1 MIMRTLPIRADKNHA
16 TAPFHLKTFFL
27 AKDLTRWRKSKPKN
41 SDQLKAIEDQILQF
55 QMHPPHQQN
64 PNVQKLL
71 IHQHEMLLAKE
82 EAYHRQRYK
91 KSWSV
96 KGDRNTSF
104 FHQSIIKR
112 ARRNTITHL
121 QNPDGTFSTT

>member
-1 MIMRTLPIRADKNHA
+1 
-16 TAPFHLKTFFL
+16 
-27 AKDLTRWRKSKPKN
+27 
-41 SDQLKAIEDQILQF
+41 
-55 QMHPPHQQN
+55 
-64 PNVQKLL
+64 
-71 IHQHEMLLAKE
+71 MLLAKE

-121 QNPDGTFSTT
+121 QNPDGTFSTTQEQLAQTANEYFKSIFRSQIDGDAGIVIQEWS